1 MSGVRSAATARHTVT
16 PHLVVRGAGA
26 ASEWYQR
33 ALGAEERGRMGP
45 RPAPPRRPGRRDQGR
60 GSGDVRR

>member
-1 MSGVRSAATARHTVT
+1 MSNLNSADTARHTVT

-33 ALGAEERGRMGP
+33 ALGAEERGRIP
-45 RPAPPRRPGRRDQGR
+45 VPGAASCRSSCALATPG
-60 GSGDVRR
+60 

>member
-1 MSGVRSAATARHTVT
+1 MSDVRSTTTARHTVT

-33 ALGAEERGRMGP
+33 ALGAEERGR
-45 RPAPPRRPGRRDQGR
+45 APVPGSCRSSCALATRR
-60 GSGDVRR
+60 